1 MSSKLFS
8 RGKKS
13 SAAAGGGGFTAEQK
27 DIIEFDHRFDARVVD
42 SSTAVLPMPEVG
54 GGTDR
59 NVAITLKKY
68 EMEISEQKGVREEK
82 IWACSY
88 TDVSALAWD
97 HQHSTFKV
105 TSTAKLPDAA
115 AGGDRYS
122 ITIGKT
128 DGPLGLNLV
137 STGVDGP
144 GMGKS
149 AAVESVSAQI
159 KEASAGVTQIGHLIL
174 TVNGEPTTSLT
185 FRETMD
191 KLRAASRPVT
201 LDLRA
206 VNASP
211 HDAADS
217 DEHFVILAVGNST
230 ELEQNIS
237 LRIQAS
243 RHAYNITTA
252 PPAISY
258 MGIFAGPE
266 KPKPFQRKR
275 ASLVME
281 ASDKLPSPQVMRR
294 LSMQTTRNRR
304 TGIRRALALQH
315 IHEGHNHFRVQSSG
329 GEVQYLVV
337 DYEGLQLVRD
347 PNARPLRSMW
357 DAQWL
362 DEDNN
367 ELITQWQVQG
377 DVVRVQVVDSR
388 SGEESS
394 HSFNTGASTSES
406 AGPMHLVH
414 TMEFYMNTRL
424 TACGKDCVPGSTHGR
439 DVMKVHTLTG
449 VVDASSTSSAKLAD
463 KMSRKAQTEMPI
475 AAEPKKGRRY
485 SIGGTKP
492 PWWNKLVRYQGW
504 IQKHRTDGLTKW
516 QRRFF
521 IMYRTSQG
529 TMLAYY
535 SKVEDTPLH
544 SQAHNE
550 RKMVELCMVTAIRP
564 VSSLDGAPDYAFDI
578 VGVDREWTLAPESKE
593 EAQVWLQLL
602 ARAVDED
609 VAITP
614 DDNLQFQVKPV
625 QDPSG
630 QLPKYD
636 YTTMLKVLAQGVQVC
651 IGPEFQMQAFFWCYT
666 DIHRWSVATHN
677 GKPCLLMSVFLSDEF
692 SNTQDFVFR
701 TKSSVQL
708 STAIEFYI
716 EKFMSVMQLK
726 EAATRGGADPNTWDV
741 KARPVHLKE
750 LPDGVHAALGDELDG
765 EEGPVEDASYARGY
779 SDDEDD
785 GPGGGGGGAGAV
797 DLLGGFNDAPPPA
810 PAAPAA
816 APAATFDPFGAPAGA
831 APARQGR
838 AAQAAA
844 QASDPF
850 APAPAPAAPAPAA
863 PSAGGFDPFSAP
875 APAPAAFDP
884 FSAPADGRAT
894 RSEQQQQQQ
903 QQQRPVDPFAPPQ
916 PQQQQHQQQQ
926 QQATDPFSP
935 PPPQQQQQRPVDP
948 FAPTAVASPNPFGSA
963 PQQTM
968 QPTAAFGQ
976 QQQAAAPAPYNPFD
990 APATNAPLPGTAPTT
1005 IQQPTGVRQLGPNGQ
1020 ADPFATIGTFGA
1032 TGRSEGL

>member
-1 MSSKLFS
+1 MSKLFN
-8 RGKKS
+8 RKS
-13 SAAAGGGGFTAEQK
+13 KPVASSTVGAGGFTPEQK
-27 DIIEFDHRFDARVVD
+27 DIIEFDHRFDGRVVD
-42 SSTAVLPMPEVG
+42 SSTATLPLPAAALTG
-54 GGTDR
+54 GDR
-59 NVAITLKKY
+59 AVALTLKKY
-68 EMEISEQKGVREEK
+68 EMELSEQDGVREGK
-82 IWACSY
+82 IWACPY
-88 TDVSALAWD
+88 TDILSLAWD
-97 HQHSTFKV
+97 HQHSTFRV
-105 TSTAKLPDAA
+105 TARRSAEAA
-115 AGGDRYS
+115 AAAASAGEQYA

-128 DGPLGLNLV
+128 DGPLGLNLI
-137 STGVDGP
+137 STGTEGP
-144 GMGKS
+144 GMGRS
-149 AAVESVSAQI
+149 AAVESVSPQVKDASGGVAQR
-159 KEASAGVTQIGHLIL
+159 GHLIL
-174 TVNGEPTTSLT
+174 TVNGESTASLT
-185 FRETMD
+185 FRETME

-206 VNASP
+206 VNAAP
-211 HDAADS
+211 EGKDAVAAD
-217 DEHFVILAVGNST
+217 EQFVILAVSNST
-230 ELEQNIS
+230 ELEQNVS

-252 PPAISY
+252 PPSVSY
-258 MGIFAGPE
+258 MGIFSGAD

-275 ASLVME
+275 ASLAMD

-315 IHEGHNHFRVQSSG
+315 IHEGHNYFRVQSSS
-329 GEVQYLVV
+329 GEQCFLVV
-337 DYEGLQLVRD
+337 DYEGLQLVHD
-347 PNARPLRSMW
+347 PNARPMRALW
-357 DAQWL
+357 EAKWL
-362 DEDNN
+362 DDDAEP
-367 ELITQWQVQG
+367 LISQWQVQG
-377 DVVRVQVVDSR
+377 DVVRVQVRD
-388 SGEESS
+388 GAGGESS
-394 HSFNTGASTSES
+394 HSFNTGASTSDT

-424 TACGKDCVPGSTHGR
+424 TAAGKECVPGSTHGR

-449 VVDASSTSSAKLAD
+449 VVDAQTTSSAMLAD
-463 KMSRKAQTEMPI
+463 KMSRKAQAEMPI
-475 AAEPKKGRRY
+475 ASEPKKGRRY

-504 IQKHRTDGLTKW
+504 MQKYRTDGMTKW

-521 IMYRTSQG
+521 ILYRTSQG

-535 SKVEDTPLH
+535 SKVEETPLH
-544 SQAHNE
+544 STAHNE

-564 VSSLDGAPDYAFDI
+564 VSTNKDAPDYAFDI

-593 EAQVWLQLL
+593 EMQVWLQLL

-750 LPDGVHAALGDELDG
+750 LPDGVHASLGAALDEDDG
-765 EEGPVEDASYARGY
+765 ELEDGSYARGY
-779 SDDEDD
+779 SDDED
-785 GPGGGGGGAGAV
+785 GGGGGGGGGGGSGGGGDLLDFGAPTGAGA
-797 DLLGGFNDAPPPA
+797 AP

-816 APAATFDPFGAPAGA
+816 SPGAAFDPFGAPAGA
-831 APARQGR
+831 GAGAAPAP
-838 AAQAAA
+838 APAM
-844 QASDPF
+844 DPF
-850 APAPAPAAPAPAA
+850 APAPAPAAPAAA
-863 PSAGGFDPFSAP
+863 AGGFDPFSAAP

-884 FSAPADGRAT
+884 FGAPASSPAPARQT
-894 RSEQQQQQQ
+894 RTQQMQQ
-903 QQQRPVDPFAPPQ
+903 PVDPFAPPQ
-916 PQQQQHQQQQ
+916 GAFAQSPAPM
-926 QQATDPFSP
+926 QA
-935 PPPQQQQQRPVDP
+935 
-948 FAPTAVASPNPFGSA
+948 APAFASPNPFDGA
-963 PQQTM
+963 PAM
-968 QPTAAFGQ
+968 QPTRQTRTQ
-976 QQQAAAPAPYNPFD
+976 QQQPAAAPGAYNPFD
-990 APATNAPLPGTAPTT
+990 AQPSATNAPLQGLVPQTAPVLAP
-1005 IQQPTGVRQLGPNGQ
+1005 QPAGIRQVQ
-1020 ADPFATIGTFGA
+1020 SDPFATLGSFGA